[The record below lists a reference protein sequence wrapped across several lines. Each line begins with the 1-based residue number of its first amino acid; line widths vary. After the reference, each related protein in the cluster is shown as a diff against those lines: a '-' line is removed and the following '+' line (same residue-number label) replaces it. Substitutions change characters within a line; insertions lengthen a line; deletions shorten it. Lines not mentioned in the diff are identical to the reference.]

1 MWLLGVFP
9 YRRKDIIFK
18 VERYRLLQTVVRKS
32 AFKRLTLIINILVSL
47 IRPTQMLLGVC
58 MCKDKSRNGREGR
71 IQVDELKTTTRGM
84 QI

>member
-32 AFKRLTLIINILVSL
+32 AFKRLINILVSL